1 MILAPFRDSK
11 CNETGN
17 YSGKSRTIMPLC
29 NAPNWAFLSGA
40 INGL

>member
-1 MILAPFRDSK
+1 MIFVPFPDSK

-17 YSGKSRTIMPLC
+17 CFGKSRTIMPLY
-29 NAPNWAFLSGA
+29 NAPNWVFLTDA